1 MGLYLSRYLR
11 GDSLKRIGKFRRHSS
26 PLALTR
32 RKAPGHSPLSF
43 AFNKQGL
50 TLWRYSVTKILEVT
64 LWQLPQNVPL
74 VYFDP
79 AKHKALKL
87 KSIETSKSISDL
99 VNMAV
104 KGALAEDAEDISAYE
119 ERANQPLISF
129 SEMVKRLKKDD
140 RI

>member
-1 MGLYLSRYLR
+1 M
-11 GDSLKRIGKFRRHSS
+11 
-26 PLALTR
+26 
-32 RKAPGHSPLSF
+32 
-43 AFNKQGL
+43 
-50 TLWRYSVTKILEVT
+50 T

-87 KSIETSKSISDL
+87 ISIETSKSISDL